1 MKTTKNKKK
10 STKYPG
16 VRYRESSI
24 RPKINGRP
32 DRYFTIRYR
41 IHGELKEEQ
50 VGWESEGISPQYA
63 AKERGE
69 LIANRLSENAPQSL
83 REKKQKF
90 LAAKRGDIKRSI
102 KLEQAFEEF
111 LRVRELKERTIYDY
125 KRSMRVALV
134 ELTKFKVVEI
144 SRDMVAHYHER
155 LTKEQGKAQ
164 ANQHMRFLRSLLNF
178 CAGNYDDADGTPLI
192 KFNPVDRLT
201 QTKAWNKVNRRQTII
216 KGHEIPAWFEAVMD
230 LDNETVKTYLIF
242 LLLTGMRREEAM
254 KLKVEQFD
262 LKDKSFTVTDTKNGK
277 PLTLPIPKY
286 LLSVVKNQIK
296 RIQDSKYLF
305 PGRKKDGHMVEP
317 KGPIAKVVQA
327 SGVKFSP
334 GYLRRL
340 FMTTADSFDF
350 SGFALQR
357 LVNHSIGS
365 NVTSGYI
372 VTDVERLRGPIQKI
386 ENKLLAA
393 AGVSKSS
400 KVINLRG

>member
-1 MKTTKNKKK
+1 
-10 STKYPG
+10 
-16 VRYRESSI
+16 
-24 RPKINGRP
+24 
-32 DRYFTIRYR
+32 
-41 IHGELKEEQ
+41 
-50 VGWESEGISPQYA
+50 
-63 AKERGE
+63 
-69 LIANRLSENAPQSL
+69 
-83 REKKQKF
+83 
-90 LAAKRGDIKRSI
+90 
-102 KLEQAFEEF
+102 
-111 LRVRELKERTIYDY
+111 
-125 KRSMRVALV
+125 
-134 ELTKFKVVEI
+134 
-144 SRDMVAHYHER
+144 
-155 LTKEQGKAQ
+155 
-164 ANQHMRFLRSLLNF
+164 
-178 CAGNYDDADGTPLI
+178 
-192 KFNPVDRLT
+192 
-201 QTKAWNKVNRRQTII
+201 
-216 KGHEIPAWFEAVMD
+216 
-230 LDNETVKTYLIF
+230 
-242 LLLTGMRREEAM
+242 MRREEAM

-400 KVINLRG
+400 KVIPASSIARNPQR